1 MEQPAVLV
9 TGANG
14 MVGRALCSALRAR
27 GSRVRAALRQAYRF
41 PGSGGAILDSVVIGE
56 IGPETSWRA
65 ALQGVGCVVH
75 LAARVHVMRETAA
88 DPLAEYRRVN
98 TSGTERLA
106 RMAAEAAV
114 KRFVFVSTVKVNGE
128 KSPPTS
134 LSQGGS
140 RPFSEADSPNP
151 QDAYGIS
158 KWEAEQAL
166 ARVASGTG
174 LEVVILRPP
183 LVYGPGVKGN
193 FLSLLNALYRAVP
206 LPLGSVKNRRSLIYL
221 GNLVDAIA
229 LCVSHPQAAGQTF
242 LVSDGEDLS
251 TSELIRR
258 VADALGRPA
267 RLLPLPPALLKL
279 AGSVTGK
286 SGGVARLTESLRVD
300 NSKIRAELKWSP
312 PYSMEEGLRETAAW
326 FRATVR

>member
-27 GSRVRAALRQAYRF
+27 GSRVRTALRQAQQF
-41 PGSGGAILDSVVIGE
+41 SPNSALADSVIIGE
-56 IGPETSWRA
+56 IGPETDWRA
-65 ALQGVGCVVH
+65 ALQGVECVVH
-75 LAARVHVMRETAA
+75 LAARVHVMRESAA

-106 RMAAEAAV
+106 RMAADAGV
-114 KRFVFVSTVKVNGE
+114 KRLVFVSTIKVNGE
-128 KSPPTS
+128 KSLPAP

-166 ARVASGTG
+166 ARVASETG
-174 LEVVILRPP
+174 LEIVILRPP

-193 FLSLLNALYRAVP
+193 FLRLLNAVYRRVP

-229 LCVSHPQAAGQTF
+229 LCVSHPRAAGQTF
-242 LVSDGEDLS
+242 LVSDGKDLS
-251 TSELIRR
+251 TSELVRR
-258 VADALGRPA
+258 LADALGRPA
-267 RLLPLPPALLKL
+267 HLLSVPPALLKL

-286 SGGVARLTESLRVD
+286 SDAVARLTESLRVD
-300 NSKIRAELKWSP
+300 SSKIRAELNWSP
-312 PYSMEEGLRETAAW
+312 PHSMEEGLRETAAW